1 MKNLILTS
9 MLMSLLSAQV
19 SSAAELATDFRYDD
33 GNIVKVTGKVS
44 SNFTLN
50 SGLPLVQPSG
60 QYAQNEISGFA
71 VSDLKASYNGGAERP
86 VLTRFE
92 SALGAAVYS
101 EDAIADAICKSFDIN
116 SRNYNLQNFNM
127 NASASESILQE
138 KLQKMFPTSVRK
150 TLTETEVSQLDMNDA
165 VLELYSK
172 QLPADLSYLKIYTN
186 KKVSL
191 QLKANELHF
200 TEGSH
205 ISRVMTKDTIVCLK
219 TK

>member
-19 SSAAELATDFRYDD
+19 SSAAELATDFRYD
-33 GNIVKVTGKVS
+33 GIVVKVTGKVS

-50 SGLPLVQPSG
+50 SGLPLIQPSG

-71 VSDLKASYNGGAERP
+71 VSDLKASYNGGAERS

-92 SALGAAVYS
+92 SAMGAAVYS

-127 NASASESILQE
+127 NASASETILQE

-172 QLPADLSYLKIYTN
+172 LPADLSYLKIYTN
-186 KKVSL
+186 KKVSM
-191 QLKANELHF
+191 QLKANELHY
-200 TEGSH
+200 TEGSR